1 MKKKGAET
9 NDIDDIDGSTAN
21 GGEIELRECSVEEV
35 KEEEEENND
44 GAFDEEEEEEN
55 DELKELYIVPSSS
68 ASTPSHPSP
77 DLLRFKDVSK

>member
-21 GGEIELRECSVEEV
+21 GGEIELRECSVEEG
-35 KEEEEENND
+35 KEEEENND

-77 DLLRFKDVSK
+77 